1 MQAAHSILVLTQS
14 YASLYGLWRAPPL
27 IPYFVYASGLLSI
40 AVEEAGRSML
50 EVVPVA
56 TFASHDVRL
65 AASLLPVEFL
75 EATVKSGSDGDSMD
89 MDKGQGLASSLNL
102 QRPRGHDQQHPEL
115 RPLAQVNMPA
125 ITHARLLLEEMS
137 SLHPVAA
144 DIEGTLQR
152 ASGMN

>member
-27 IPYFVYASGLLSI
+27 VPFFVYASGLLSI
-40 AVEEAGRSML
+40 AAEDAGRSMP

-56 TFASHDVRL
+56 TFANHDDRL
-65 AASLLPVEFL
+65 AASLLPVGSF
-75 EATVKSGSDGDSMD
+75 EATVIPNSCGDSMGVENGHGL
-89 MDKGQGLASSLNL
+89 KSSPNPERQRGQ
-102 QRPRGHDQQHPEL
+102 PEL
-115 RPLAQVNMPA
+115 PSSAHVNMPA

-144 DIEGTLQR
+144 DVEGMLQR
-152 ASGMN
+152 TSGMN